1 MKMAIVG
8 AGLSGATLVN
18 EFVNHPTINKLQI
31 DVYEPRD
38 LLCVGQAY
46 QPDTDEAILNL
57 HAQDVS
63 VKPDDPSD
71 ALKWLDE
78 YYPSYANPH
87 TFLPRSIYGEYL
99 IDRLGGAFKHPH
111 VHVIQHDIKDLKIDG
126 TKYYLQ
132 SHHELWSDAY
142 DAVFLCIGHPP
153 YADYYE
159 LAGQPNFIQNP
170 FPIQEKLQHI
180 HSTQRVGIIGTSL
193 SAMDALKFLVHHT
206 QFDEPVQ
213 LLSHINIPFNS
224 IKKPRDLGE
233 IYSAIN
239 HNWIDS
245 QVKKWGHLPLNQ
257 FIKTLKSD
265 LKENQIDLEQL
276 KISESM
282 GSLKSVEA
290 ALEHDEPEINKL
302 QSYIV
307 YLNQF
312 FPDLY
317 QALTP
322 SDRDRYEQDYAPK
335 FNRYLSQIPAE
346 SFDVFFKA
354 YHQGQVNLV
363 SNIQSIDI
371 QDDKNFLVTTQ
382 ENKQIA
388 VDLLINTAG
397 FEFDVTRA
405 AHHDPFVKNLYD
417 REIITPYYRGG
428 IHVSW
433 PNCEVIRPR
442 SGRQPNLYLLGH
454 WISKIQYA
462 NNNILLIQQKAREL
476 AQNLINQL

>member
-1 MKMAIVG
+1 MKIAIVG

-18 EFVNHPTINKLQI
+18 EFVSHPTIHKLQI

-63 VKPDDPSD
+63 VIPDDPSD
-71 ALKWLDE
+71 TLKWLNE
-78 YYPSYANPH
+78 HYPSYADPH

-99 IDRLGGAFKHPH
+99 IDRLGDAFKHSH
-111 VHVIQHDIKDLKIDG
+111 VHVIQQGIKDLKIDDA
-126 TKYYLQ
+126 KYYLQ
-132 SHHELWSDAY
+132 SDDDHWSDAY

-159 LAGQPNFIQNP
+159 LAGHPNFIQNP

-193 SAMDALKFLVHHT
+193 SAMDALKFLVYHT
-206 QFDEPVQ
+206 QFDSPIQ
-213 LLSHINIPFNS
+213 LLSHIDIPFNS
-224 IKKPRDLGE
+224 VKKPRDLGKV
-233 IYSAIN
+233 YSAID

-257 FIKTLKSD
+257 LIDTLRSD
-265 LKENQIDLEQL
+265 LKENQIDLDQL
-276 KISESM
+276 KISETM
-282 GSLKSVEA
+282 GSLESIET
-290 ALEHDEPEINKL
+290 ALQQDEPEINKL

-322 SDRDRYEQDYAPK
+322 SDRDRYDQDYAPK

-354 YHQGQVNLV
+354 YHQGQVDLI

-371 QDDKNFLVTTQ
+371 QDDESFLVTTP
-382 ENKQIA
+382 EKRHVE

-405 AHHDPFVKNLYD
+405 AHHDSFIKNLYD

-433 PNCEVIRPR
+433 PDCEVIRPR
-442 SGRQPNLYLLGH
+442 SGRQQNLYLLGH

-476 AQNLINQL
+476 AQNFINQR